1 MNEKELHTLIK
12 EVRDDVLDI
21 SPKPETKIKKLIYD
35 GRQYSL
41 RFPKKFV
48 EEAEID
54 INKADFEITLELPDP
69 SKANG
74 DKAQINIKLIR
85 ND

>member
-1 MNEKELHTLIK
+1 MNKKELDILLK
-12 EVRDDVLDI
+12 EVREDVLDVK
-21 SPKPETKIKKLIYD
+21 PKPQHKTKRLIYD

-41 RFPKKFV
+41 RFPKKYV

-54 INKADFEITLELPDP
+54 IDKARFEIILDLPDP

-74 DKAQINIKLIR
+74 EKAQINIKLIR

>member
-1 MNEKELHTLIK
+1 MNNEELNKIMK
-12 EVRDDVLDI
+12 EVREDVLDV
-21 SPKPETKIKKLIYD
+21 SPKPETKTKKLIYD

-48 EEAEID
+48 EKAEID
-54 INKADFEITLELPDP
+54 INKAEFEIILELPDP
-69 SKANG
+69 SKTNG

>member
-1 MNEKELHTLIK
+1 MNEEELHNILK
-12 EVRDDVLDI
+12 EVREDVLDV
-21 SPKPETKIKKLIYD
+21 SPKPETKTKKLIYD

-41 RFPKKFV
+41 RFPKKFI

-54 INKADFEITLELPDP
+54 VNKADFEITLELPDP
-69 SKANG
+69 SKVNE

>member
-1 MNEKELHTLIK
+1 MNEQELNNLMK
-12 EVRDDVLDI
+12 EVREDVLDVK
-21 SPKPETKIKKLIYD
+21 PKPQSKRKKLIND

-41 RFPKKFV
+41 RFPKKYV

-54 INKADFEITLELPDP
+54 VENEEFEITLELPDP

-74 DKAQINIKLIR
+74 EKAQINIRLVR
-85 ND
+85 DE